1 MCGLLFNVFKL
12 TREANACIIRSF
24 EKLLCYLQVGL
35 SSTVVYKEVIR
46 RLAELG
52 EQEASNPDPHPT
64 GLEAAFFLMQVCKKV
79 SLYGFQPVAPP
90 QGSTMPSALYFP
102 KTITDTDITASA
114 ISFLFWRVLNTE
126 NMVRLRC

>member
-1 MCGLLFNVFKL
+1 MGLKSKNVF
-12 TREANACIIRSF
+12 
-24 EKLLCYLQVGL
+24 Q
-35 SSTVVYKEVIR
+35 EVTR

-52 EQEASNPDPHPT
+52 DQEASDPDPHPT
-64 GLEAAFFLMQVCKKV
+64 GLEAVFFLMQVCKKV

-90 QGSTMPSALYFP
+90 VGSTMPSALYYG
-102 KTITDTDITASA
+102 KAVTDGDITASA